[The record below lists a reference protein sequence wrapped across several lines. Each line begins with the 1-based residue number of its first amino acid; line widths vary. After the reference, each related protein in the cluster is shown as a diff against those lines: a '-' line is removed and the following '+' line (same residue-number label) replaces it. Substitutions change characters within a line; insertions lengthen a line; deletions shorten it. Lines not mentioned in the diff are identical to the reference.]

1 MKDYTNEVKKRFL
14 NPTYFGEM
22 ENPSGVGLVG
32 NPKCGDQMT
41 VYIKIKDDKIE
52 KASFQTL
59 GCVAAIATSDIVC
72 EMIVGKTLTE
82 AYNITEKEMIKGLEK
97 LPSIKVHCSSLAVEG
112 VKKAIDD
119 YKQKNN
125 KK

>member
-14 NPTYFGEM
+14 NPTYFGEIK
-22 ENPSGVGLVG
+22 NAGGIGKVG
-32 NPKCGDQMT
+32 NPKCGDQMA
-41 VYIKIKDDKIE
+41 VYIKVKKNKIE

-72 EMIVGKTLTE
+72 EMIIGKTLDR

-97 LPSIKVHCSSLAVEG
+97 LPAVKVHCSSLAVKG

-119 YKQKNN
+119 YRNKN
-125 KK
+125 KKE